1 MIAARLFLI
10 ALRNMRRQFWRTALI
25 SLMFAVAVF
34 LSTIL
39 VAVPIS
45 MDRIAEDA
53 AKGLRLIT
61 IAHNSYGL
69 PARYCNQIRA
79 MQHVVACAPE
89 IEFNATYRDP
99 RDHIMALGV
108 TDDIFTVSGSNEYQ
122 VPPDIRKK
130 LEADRR
136 GASVGSVLMRE
147 YGWKL
152 GQQITLRDA
161 DSKVTLTLIPMLELP
176 TLLTARSLF
185 FDRRLFDDAVK
196 GTYGSNTQDFAS
208 FLAVKVDRRENM
220 DQAIGE
226 IDENFHNSEA
236 ETETTDESDALN
248 SVITNVGDVRA
259 IAFSLCGVVLVTVF
273 LIAANSMAMM
283 VRDRVTEVAVL
294 RSMGFGR
301 GHAVALL
308 LIEASLIGMIG
319 GLFGAGVAM
328 SLFNRGISLGA
339 LTGDLGYMAVAPDTA
354 FGAIVLAMC
363 VSLLS
368 AIIPVMRAVRIPPAI
383 ALRKVV

>member
-1 MIAARLFLI
+1 MIAARLWLI

-45 MDRIAEDA
+45 MDRIAADA

-69 PARYCNQIRA
+69 PAKYCNQIKK
-79 MQHVVACAPE
+79 MPHVVACAPE
-89 IEFNATYRDP
+89 IEFNAIYRDP

-108 TDDIFTVSGSNEYQ
+108 TEDIFTVSGTNEYQ

-136 GASVGSVLMRE
+136 GASVGRVLMRE

-152 GQQITLRDA
+152 GQPITLRDA

-185 FDRRLFDDAVK
+185 FNRQLFDDAIK
-196 GTYGSNTQDFAS
+196 DSYGSSSQDLAS

-220 DQAIGE
+220 DQAIAE
-226 IDENFHNSEA
+226 IDETFHNSPA
-236 ETETTDESDALN
+236 ETETTDESDSLN
-248 SVITNVGDVRA
+248 SVITDVGDVRA
-259 IAFSLCGVVLVTVF
+259 IAFSLCSVILVTIF
-273 LIAANSMAMM
+273 LIAANAMAMM
-283 VRDRVTEVAVL
+283 VRDRITEVAVL
-294 RSMGFGR
+294 RAVGFGR
-301 GHAVALL
+301 GHAVAML
-308 LIEASLIGMIG
+308 LIEALLIGALG
-319 GLFGAGVAM
+319 GLAGACVALL
-328 SLFNRGISLGA
+328 LFHRGISLGA
-339 LTGDLGYMAVAPDTA
+339 LTGDLGYMAVAPDIA
-354 FGAIVLAMC
+354 IGAVFLAMC
-363 VSLLS
+363 VSVLS
-368 AIIPVMRAVRIPPAI
+368 AIVPVMRAVRIPPAI
-383 ALRKVV
+383 AIRKIV